1 MSWLDEIEAL
11 RSPVSPELLRV
22 AMPRC
27 QDANEWADELSDAL
41 IGIRLTNA
49 GDVAMFLAQVGH
61 ESADLNRLE
70 ESLWYSADRLRA
82 VWPHRFPTLED
93 ARRYSGNPERLANE
107 VYADRLGN
115 TQPGDGWLFR
125 GRGPIQ
131 LTGRANYSACADD
144 TGLPLVEHPERL
156 STIPRYGAIAA
167 AWYWDRRVTRGADIE
182 TVTKAVNGGLHG
194 LSDRRERYKRIMAEA
209 GKAR

>member
-1 MSWLDEIEAL
+1 MSWLDELEAL
-11 RSPVSPELLRV
+11 RPPVSPDLLRV

-27 QDANEWADELSDAL
+27 TDVDEWADELSGAL
-41 IGIRLTNA
+41 IGIRLIDPS
-49 GDVAMFLAQVGH
+49 DVAMFLAQVGH
-61 ESADLNRLE
+61 ESLDLTRLE

-107 VYADRLGN
+107 VYANRLGN
-115 TQPGDGWLFR
+115 TQPGDGYRFR

-131 LTGRANYSACADD
+131 LTGRANYAACADA
-144 TGLPLVEHPERL
+144 TGLPLIEHPERL
-156 STIPRYGAIAA
+156 ASIPRYGAIAA

-182 TVTKAVNGGLHG
+182 TVTKAVNGGYHG
-194 LSDRRERYKRIMAEA
+194 LEDR
-209 GKAR
+209 KARYSRILESMTGR